1 MRFKYLLHVLLI
13 CFLSACDVE
22 EDKAL
27 RVTDGEI
34 AALEL
39 FHSEK
44 KFTVDSSVMYP
55 GAPDESTRLRAE
67 NIINNLANRLI
78 QGVKNNPSKAYVLN
92 QFELSLK
99 ELQGYDSEE
108 RDRASLYLE
117 DIMDILSIDSSDGT
131 LNRWRYGFEPA

>member
-1 MRFKYLLHVLLI
+1 
-13 CFLSACDVE
+13 
-22 EDKAL
+22 
-27 RVTDGEI
+27 
-34 AALEL
+34 
-39 FHSEK
+39 
-44 KFTVDSSVMYP
+44 MYP